1 MLWKNMKKYPESQES
16 VFMHFRGRKFEK
28 MIVEVFIFY
37 FWKKKEFWEKNLK
50 NKEKLWKIPKKFLE
64 IGNVVLGIF
73 MEKNG
78 RNYLSRYL
86 FCIFEKIKVMEFE
99 EN

>member
-1 MLWKNMKKYPESQES
+1 MKKYPESQES
-16 VFMHFRGRKFEK
+16 VFMHFRRRNFEK

-50 NKEKLWKIPKKFLE
+50 NREKLWKIPRKFLE
-64 IGNVVLGIF
+64 IGNVVLEIV

-78 RNYLSRYL
+78 RNYLS
-86 FCIFEKIKVMEFE
+86 CIFEKIKVREFE